1 MPRPHPP
8 EFRAEAIRLAR
19 SGERPIRATA
29 LSLGISESCL
39 RRWLDQDD
47 VDGGRR
53 EGLTSS
59 EREELGRLRR
69 EVRVLRQER
78 EILKKAAVGSTGHRN
93 ARSSIAAGVWYPS
106 VLRGR
111 VFSRSAIWSRSC

>member
-29 LSLGISESCL
+29 LGLGISESCL

-47 VDGGRR
+47 VDGGRK
-53 EGLTSS
+53 EGLTTS
-59 EREELGRLRR
+59 ERDELSRLRR

-78 EILKKAAVGSTGHRN
+78 EVLKKAAAFFIKESET
-93 ARSSIAAGVWYPS
+93 
-106 VLRGR
+106 L
-111 VFSRSAIWSRSC
+111 

>member
-29 LSLGISESCL
+29 LGLGISESCL

-69 EVRVLRQER
+69 ENRVLRQER
-78 EILKKAAVGSTGHRN
+78 EILKKAAAFFIKESET
-93 ARSSIAAGVWYPS
+93 
-106 VLRGR
+106 L
-111 VFSRSAIWSRSC
+111 